1 MPHSLICGNIGCGRY
16 DSAHARE
23 HYSTTGHTFS
33 MDLSDEHIWDYDGDN
48 YVHKLLQDKSNGKLM
63 ELPSASS
70 HNPHD
75 HDSSDLP
82 WEKAQKMSYEYT
94 TLITSQL
101 DSQRLYFEEQIE
113 RAVDKAS
120 KAAAAEIAATE
131 VSNDAT
137 SRMLELKS
145 SHTALVSSTLPA
157 LERTATRA
165 EARASKADLLFRQM
179 RKDAQEKE
187 AMNESL
193 LERVRLLTGQVE
205 ELMKGKSEVEETNR
219 DLMGYISCM
228 EKLKDAG
235 EDVQQ
240 GTVVVAEAPVGGK
253 KKKRGGKK

>member
-1 MPHSLICGNIGCGRY
+1 
-16 DSAHARE
+16 
-23 HYSTTGHTFS
+23 

-70 HNPHD
+70 HHTHD
-75 HDSSDLP
+75 HDPSSDLP

-101 DSQRLYFEEQIE
+101 ESQRLYFEEQIE
-113 RAVDKAS
+113 RAVDKATRAAVAE
-120 KAAAAEIAATE
+120 AAASEASAH
-131 VSNDAT
+131 AT
-137 SRMLELKS
+137 SRMLELES
-145 SHTALVSSTLPA
+145 SHSALLDETLPA
-157 LERTATRA
+157 LERTKTRA
-165 EARASKADLLFRQM
+165 EARASKADTLFRQM
-179 RKDAQEKE
+179 RKEAQEQGV
-187 AMNESL
+187 MNESL
-193 LERVRLLTGQVE
+193 LERVRLLQGQVE

-219 DLMGYISCM
+219 DLMGYISCI

-240 GTVVVAEAPVGGK
+240 GTVVVAEAPAAGK

>member
-1 MPHSLICGNIGCGRY
+1 
-16 DSAHARE
+16 
-23 HYSTTGHTFS
+23 

-70 HNPHD
+70 HHTHD
-75 HDSSDLP
+75 HDPADLP

-113 RAVDKAS
+113 RAVDKATR
-120 KAAAAEIAATE
+120 AAAAEAAASE
-131 VSNDAT
+131 ASANAT
-137 SRMLELKS
+137 SRMLELES
-145 SHTALVSSTLPA
+145 SHSTLLDETLPA
-157 LERTATRA
+157 MERTKTRA
-165 EARASKADLLFRQM
+165 EARASRADSLFRQM
-179 RKDAQEKE
+179 RKEAQEQG

-193 LERVRLLTGQVE
+193 LERVRLLQGQVE

-228 EKLKDAG
+228 EKLRDAG
-235 EDVQQ
+235 DDVQQ
-240 GTVVVAEAPVGGK
+240 GTVVVAEAPAAGK